1 MTVTVTLLDGHTDDY
16 MRFGDTYVKHD
27 DGSLDVVRTGA
38 RKPFSYAAGDWAQV
52 EGNEKRWKKRWL
64 WG

>member
-38 RKPFSYAAGDWAQV
+38 RLPFSYAAGDWAEV
-52 EGNEKRWKKRWL
+52 EGNEKRWKKRRF